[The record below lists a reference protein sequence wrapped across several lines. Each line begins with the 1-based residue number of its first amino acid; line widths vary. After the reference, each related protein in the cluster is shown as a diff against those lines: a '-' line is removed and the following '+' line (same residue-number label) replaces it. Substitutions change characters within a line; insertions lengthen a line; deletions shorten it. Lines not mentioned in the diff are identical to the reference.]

1 MRFYEDLKN
10 ISVNRLPQRSYY
22 IPENA
27 GAYTLLNGE
36 WNFKY
41 YESEA
46 DYEENITAW
55 DKIPVP
61 SCWQLYGYEDPN
73 YTNVNYPYPVD
84 PPYVPDINPCGV
96 YERTFEVKNAKNR
109 TYIVFEGVSS
119 CVYLYI
125 NGKFVG
131 YSQGSHLQAEFDVTD
146 FVVEGENTIRAK
158 ILKWCAGSYLE
169 DQDFFRFNG
178 IFRDVYMLSRPEGHL
193 SDIEILTKEG
203 VITCN
208 YKGDAKVTLKNAQG
222 EVLSEANGK
231 DSVSFTVE
239 NYIEWN
245 AEKPYLYTLVFEAAG
260 EVISMKAGFKTVAIA
275 DNYALLING
284 VSVKLKG
291 VNHHDTD
298 GFKGWYQTDED
309 MRKDLLLMKELNIN
323 TVRTSHYP
331 PPPIFLNMC
340 DEIGMYVVLETD
352 LETHGFVNRS
362 RGRSGYDNE
371 NPYWLHRRPEWED
384 AFMDRMIRAYERDK
398 NHPSIIMWST
408 GNESGHGPN
417 HMAMIDWVHERCPG
431 CIVHCEDASRGGF
444 TDHADVYSWMYP
456 ELFKDHVFPDGAV
469 WQSLNGKILNEE
481 IDRPIFLCEYAHAM
495 GNGPGSVTDYMN
507 LMWQYPKFIGGCVWE
522 WADHTVVVDGVPK
535 YGGDFN
541 ERCHDHNF
549 CCDGLVFYD
558 RTFKAGSLEVKACYQ
573 YITSSLNGTDL
584 TITNLYDFTNL
595 NEYTLLAEVTADG
608 EVVKTTQYSFDLE
621 PKESCEINIANL
633 VSDIENSKLGVY
645 LNLYLKDGDGNE
657 VAMMQHEVEIPK
669 VAAELC
675 ETPLALAENEK
686 EIIAEGE
693 GFRYVFSKLLGG
705 FTSIVLDGKEQLAAP
720 TQITAWRAPTDN
732 DRGIRKFWE
741 MSDKDNYTGE
751 NLNELFS
758 KVYECT
764 VSGNKITVKGSLSGV
779 CRMPFMHHTAT
790 YTFFADGRVD
800 ITLDGEIR
808 EDAYWLPRLGFEWK
822 LTQDSAAF
830 TYFGMG
836 PGESYV
842 DMCSHAKM
850 GRFESTAEKEYV
862 NYIKPQEH
870 GNHYN
875 TKELRFP
882 GLVFTGESFECNV
895 SEYDSIHLSK
905 VKHIDELKK
914 NGMINVRVDY
924 KVSGI
929 GSASCGPALLEKYR
943 LDEKEI
949 HFAYSFAPNRNV

>member
-22 IPENA
+22 IPENE
-27 GAYTLLNGE
+27 GAYTLLYGE

-41 YESEA
+41 YKSEA
-46 DYEENITAW
+46 DYEEQITAW
-55 DKIPVP
+55 DKTPVP

-96 YERTFEVKNAKNR
+96 YERTFDVANSENR

-125 NGKFVG
+125 NGAFVG

-146 FVVEGENTIRAK
+146 FVHKGENTIRAK
-158 ILKWCAGSYLE
+158 VLKWCCGSYME

-193 SDIEILTKEG
+193 ADIEILAKEG
-203 VITCN
+203 AITCN
-208 YKGDAKVTLKNAQG
+208 YKGDAKVTLKDAEG
-222 EVLSEANGK
+222 TVLAEENGK
-231 DSVSFTVE
+231 DCVSFTVE

-260 EVISMKAGFKTVAIA
+260 EVITMKTGFKTAVIA

-309 MRKDLLLMKELNIN
+309 LRRDLLLMKELNIN

-331 PPPIFLNMC
+331 PPPVFLNMC

-362 RGRSGYDNE
+362 RGISGYDNE
-371 NPYWLHRRPEWED
+371 NPYWLHRRPEWKD

-398 NHPSIIMWST
+398 NHPSIVMWST

-444 TDHADVYSWMYP
+444 TDHADVHSWMYP
-456 ELFKDHVFPDGAV
+456 ELFQDHVFPDGAV
-469 WQSLNGKILNEE
+469 WQSLNSMILNED
-481 IDRPIFLCEYAHAM
+481 INRPVFLCEYAHAM

-507 LMWQYPKFIGGCVWE
+507 LMWKYPKYIGGCVWE

-558 RTFKAGSLEVKACYQ
+558 RSLKAGSLEVKACYQ

-584 TITNLYDFTNL
+584 TVTNLYDFTNL
-595 NEYTLLAEVTADG
+595 NEYTLFAEVTADG

-621 PKESCEINIANL
+621 PKESCEINIAGL
-633 VSDIENSKLGVY
+633 ISDISACTLGAY
-645 LNLYLKDGDGNE
+645 LNLYLKDACGNE
-657 VAMMQHEVEIPK
+657 VAMMQHEIDVPK
-669 VAAELC
+669 KEKELC
-675 ETPLALAENEK
+675 TDALSLQDNGK
-686 EIIAEGE
+686 EIVAEGN

-705 FTSIVLDGKEQLAAP
+705 FTSITADGAEQLAAP
-720 TQITAWRAPTDN
+720 TQLTAWRAPTDN
-732 DRGIRKFWE
+732 DRRVRKFWE
-741 MSDKDNYTGE
+741 MSDKDNYSGE

-758 KVYECT
+758 KVYDCT
-764 VSGNKITVKGSLSGV
+764 VSGNKITVNGSLSGV
-779 CRMPFMHHTAT
+779 CRMPFLHHTAT
-790 YTFFADGRVD
+790 YSFFADGRVD
-800 ITLDGEIR
+800 ITLDGTIR

-822 LTQDSAAF
+822 LTKASADF

-836 PGESYV
+836 PGENYI

-850 GRFESTAEKEYV
+850 GRFESSAEAEYV

-870 GNHYN
+870 GNHTN
-875 TKELRFP
+875 VKELSFP
-882 GLVFTGESFECNV
+882 GITFTGDGFECNV

-905 VKHIDELKK
+905 AMHIDELVK
-914 NGMINVRVDY
+914 NGMINVRIDY

-929 GSASCGPALLEKYR
+929 GSNSCGPELLEKYR
-943 LDEKEI
+943 LSEKEI
-949 HFAYSFAPNRNV
+949 HFAYSFAPGK